1 MARIESKL
9 AALGLV
15 LPAPLKAPPGVVLPF
30 AATVRSTPTA
40 RSPSRSARWAAT

>member
-15 LPAPLKAPPGVVLPF
+15 LPAPMQAPPGVVL
-30 AATVRSTPTA
+30 RE
-40 RSPSRSARWAAT
+40 